1 MLNLYCVYIQVYYV
15 CIYVYIYIYKTP
27 LKLCILLSFE
37 TVAAMLQPSGFGAD
51 VDNQLPTYDACC
63 STDPKKNIS
72 VKPKHPLC
80 EPAEGP
86 AIQKTLHVSST
97 EPQEFKFPVSAA
109 PYTWRLADSRS
120 ETSLCSKDVESWLTG
135 NGESSHMKKW
145 PPLTEADLHEI
156 TKEEKDDVLHSLLHI
171 SEPAKKKVFD
181 LESTEEEILDNP
193 LLIAKG

>member
-1 MLNLYCVYIQVYYV
+1 MV
-15 CIYVYIYIYKTP
+15 IYIIYT

-51 VDNQLPTYDACC
+51 VDSQLPTNDPCC
-63 STDPKKNIS
+63 SVDPN
-72 VKPKHPLC
+72 PRF

-109 PYTWRLADSRS
+109 PHMWRLADSRS
-120 ETSLCSKDVESWLTG
+120 EASLCSKDVESWLTG

-156 TKEEKDDVLHSLLHI
+156 TKEEKEDVPYNLLLI
-171 SEPAKKKVFD
+171 SETARKKIFD
-181 LESTEEEILDNP
+181 LESTEEEILDKP
-193 LLIAKG
+193 FLIAKG